1 MFLKLIDGDIY
12 VRVRAAYPSWFLAH
26 LCSEITWLVRSFWKG
41 LDPRLYIPCP
51 TKNCQGLIERD
62 EIMEF
67 KEQGIPKVRCSVC
80 RKFHNIDSLMATV
93 TAKPEWQNAV
103 TELKQGQQQI
113 LSAFETNF
121 DSLSVQLRTLMSQAD
136 EQYQALLTTLTDPA
150 KDGPRLFSIEPCDR
164 SNFNPRK
171 WTSEKFR
178 ITLWCEHK
186 RVPLPVLNGES
197 EY

>member
-1 MFLKLIDGDIY
+1 
-12 VRVRAAYPSWFLAH
+12 
-26 LCSEITWLVRSFWKG
+26 
-41 LDPRLYIPCP
+41 
-51 TKNCQGLIERD
+51 
-62 EIMEF
+62 MEF